1 MNLTD
6 RIPTGESGL
15 PLLIK
20 AATRPSESS
29 PTRVRCG
36 FMVQLSRADILTMCS
51 RLAEATGDEMPAE
64 VVDALAQEEVYAGVC
79 DFRLEMN

>member
-6 RIPTGESGL
+6 RIPTGDSGL
-15 PLLIK
+15 PLTIK

-29 PTRVRCG
+29 PTRVRCA
-36 FMVQLSRADILTMCS
+36 FMVRLSRGDVLTMCS
-51 RLAEATGDEMPAE
+51 RLAEATGEELPVEA
-64 VVDALAQEEVYAGVC
+64 VDALAQEEVYAGVC